1 MQWTST
7 WKSSS
12 IRCITKNRCRYC
24 ENIPK
29 TRTGYIRGTKF
40 LGYAFYARRAN
51 DYRPNIYPKSLSRMK
66 NHLRWLTSRSN
77 GWGYERRKQALT
89 QYIQGW
95 MQYFKLAMMKKKIMG
110 LDEWYRRRLRMCIWK
125 QWKKVRTRATNL
137 NKLGLSKW
145 KAWQYANKRK
155 GYWKVAGSPIL
166 KTAITVDK
174 LRRADYP
181 LLLDSY
187 KKVYV
192 N

>member
-51 DYRPNIYPKSLSRMK
+51 DYRPNIHPKSLSRMK
-66 NHLRWLTSRSN
+66 NHLRWFTSRSN

-145 KAWQYANKRK
+145 KAWQYANTRK